1 MTGLSGSLVYA
12 LNNPSYASRKSL
24 NPPGRTG
31 DQSDKK
37 PVGNVSK
44 IRTALRKGTG
54 SDANRPVSVI
64 DSMKLYSQDLKK
76 QRAKASNATLEKKK
90 YKYSFKRISSKIV
103 SSKTSTAARQVI
115 SQARREIQ
123 KLKDARRTGKYDN
136 DEIDAAIDHAKAME
150 RIARKKARHLE
161 EEELAK
167 RSSSDSGGA
176 VSADTDEMSDD
187 KDPVKEEISDLRKD
201 ISEIKKNAE
210 DEQYLE
216 SEEITN
222 SMIEDICKGM
232 DEMLDQIEELND
244 LMDELVSD
252 PVDMD
257 PEDIRKSEMKHRIKE
272 MKEITKADADYLK
285 AIFEHYEAEKTA
297 ETGTITGSA
306 AGASEGTVDIA
317 L

>member
-1 MTGLSGSLVYA
+1 MKRSD
-12 LNNPSYASRKSL
+12 
-24 NPPGRTG
+24 

-37 PVGNVSK
+37 PVNNVSR

-54 SDANRPVSVI
+54 ADDHRPVSVV

-76 QRAKASNATLEKKK
+76 QRTKASETMIEKKK
-90 YKYSFKRISSKIV
+90 YKYSFKRISSKII

-167 RSSSDSGGA
+167 RTSSEKSEGI
-176 VSADTDEMSDD
+176 SADTDTQEPTDD
-187 KDPVKEEISDLRKD
+187 KDPVSKEIEELRDDIKAVKD
-201 ISEIKKNAE
+201 SAVNEEYI
-210 DEQYLE
+210 E

-222 SMIEDICKGM
+222 SMIEDICEGM
-232 DEMLDQIEELND
+232 EEMLDQIGELND

-252 PVDMD
+252 PVNMD
-257 PEDIRKSEMKHRIKE
+257 PEDIKASEMKHRIRE
-272 MKEITKADADYLK
+272 MKEITKADSDYLK
-285 AIFEHYEAEKTA
+285 AIFEHYEAARTQEM
-297 ETGTITGSA
+297 GSVEQSS
-306 AGASEGTVDIA
+306 AGSVDVA

>member
-12 LNNPSYASRKSL
+12 LNNSSYASRKASVYSL
-24 NPPGRTG
+24 KRSD
-31 DQSDKK
+31 DQPEKK
-37 PVGNVSK
+37 NANNASK

-54 SDANRPVSVI
+54 ADDHMPVSVV
-64 DSMKLYSQDLKK
+64 DSMQLYSQNLKK
-76 QRAKASNATLEKKK
+76 QRTKASNTMLEKKK
-90 YKYSFKRISSKIV
+90 YKYSFKRISSKII

-167 RSSSDSGGA
+167 RSSSG
-176 VSADTDEMSDD
+176 VSESVTAAADASED
-187 KDPVKEEISDLRKD
+187 KDPVAKEIDRLRKD
-201 ISEIKKNAE
+201 IGDVKKNAE
-210 DEQYLE
+210 NEEYIE

-232 DEMLDQIEELND
+232 EEMLDQIEELND

-252 PVDMD
+252 PANMD
-257 PEDIRKSEMKHRIKE
+257 PEDIKASEMKHRIKE

-285 AIFEHYEAEKTA
+285 AVFEHYEAEKTA
-297 ETGTITGSA
+297 DTGAVTQSPEGS
-306 AGASEGTVDIA
+306 VDIA

>member
-12 LNNPSYASRKSL
+12 LNNSSYASRKATPYSL
-24 NPPGRTG
+24 NRSG
-31 DQSDKK
+31 DQSEKK
-37 PVGNVSK
+37 SDNVSK
-44 IRTALRKGTG
+44 IRTALRKGAG
-54 SDANRPVSVI
+54 ADEYRPVSVV

-76 QRAKASNATLEKKK
+76 QRTRAGNTALEKKK
-90 YKYSFKRISSKIV
+90 YKYSFKRISSKII

-167 RSSSDSGGA
+167 RTSSGKSEGIST
-176 VSADTDEMSDD
+176 DTDPNETSDD
-187 KDPVKEEISDLRKD
+187 KDPVSKEIDELRSDIRSVKD
-201 ISEIKKNAE
+201 SAANEEYI
-210 DEQYLE
+210 E

-232 DEMLDQIEELND
+232 EEMLDQIEELND

-252 PVDMD
+252 PTNMD
-257 PEDIRKSEMKHRIKE
+257 PEDIKASAMKHRIKE

-285 AIFEHYEAEKTA
+285 TIFEHYEAEKA
-297 ETGTITGSA
+297 ADTGA
-306 AGASEGTVDIA
+306 ATQSPEATVDIA

>member
-1 MTGLSGSLVYA
+1 MTGLSSSLLYT
-12 LNNPSYASRKSL
+12 LSTSSYSSAKNAIYPLKRSE
-24 NPPGRTG
+24 
-31 DQSDKK
+31 DQSKDMSG
-37 PVGNVSK
+37 VGVSR
-44 IRTALRKGTG
+44 IRTALRKGAAADQY
-54 SDANRPVSVI
+54 SPVSVV
-64 DSMKLYSQDLKK
+64 DSMQLYSQNLKK
-76 QRAKASNATLEKKK
+76 QRTKASETMLEKKK

-167 RSSSDSGGA
+167 RSSSNAGEGI
-176 VSADTDEMSDD
+176 SADTDKDEIDND
-187 KDPVKEEISDLRKD
+187 KDPEAKEIKQLRED
-201 ISEIKKNAE
+201 IGDVKKNAE
-210 DEQYLE
+210 NERYIE

-222 SMIEDICKGM
+222 SMIEDICEGM
-232 DEMLDQIEELND
+232 EEMLDQIEELND
-244 LMDELVSD
+244 LMDELVST
-252 PVDMD
+252 PADMD
-257 PEDIRKSEMKHRIKE
+257 PEDIERSEMKHRIKE

-285 AIFEHYEAEKTA
+285 AIFEHYEAERTA
-297 ETGTITGSA
+297 DTGATPSQGS
-306 AGASEGTVDIA
+306 VDIA